1 MIALPRGFR
10 AAGVAAGIK
19 SADALSKGAL
29 DVGMVVSE
37 RPCVAA
43 GVFTRNLVRAAP
55 VLLSQAHLEQN
66 RTDFFGV
73 VLNSGC
79 ANAVTGVAGAR
90 DAFAMCELAG
100 LATGTKPSSFFVL
113 STGLIG
119 KPLPMDKVRE
129 GIETCARVLAPQG
142 AQNFA
147 RAMMTTDTREKW
159 VCAERGGAQ
168 FVGFAKGAG
177 MIHPDMA
184 TLLSVVVTDAVVD
197 PSDVQIALKEAVDE
211 TFHSLSI
218 DGDTSTNDAVVVL
231 ANGNSGA
238 VLSLEDLR
246 QALVAVCTPLAK
258 AVVSDGEGVHHV
270 VALTV
275 EGASSSDDARRIGRT
290 VGTSL
295 LVKTAVFGRD
305 PNWGRI
311 LAAAGRS
318 GIAFAPDSCSLN
330 LCGTWV
336 LREGAPVPFDAAAVS
351 RAMAAKEWSCTLRVG
366 TGPGVATVW
375 FSDLSND
382 YVRLNSEYST

>member
-1 MIALPRGFR
+1 MTLTLPIGFR
-10 AAGVAAGIK
+10 AAGVGAGLK
-19 SADALSKGAL
+19 GNGAL
-29 DVGMVVSE
+29 DVGLLVSNT
-37 RPCVAA
+37 PCVAA

-55 VLLSQAHLEQN
+55 VVVSQAHLFEN
-66 RTDFFGV
+66 AEAFSGV

-79 ANAVTGVAGAR
+79 ANAVTGNAGHR
-90 DAFAMCELAG
+90 DALAMCELAAR
-100 LATGTKPSSFFVL
+100 ATGARPDSFFVL

-119 KPLPMDKVRE
+119 KPLPMDRVSE
-129 GIETCARVLAPQG
+129 GIHACAKSLAAEG
-142 AQNFA
+142 GLAFA

-159 VCAERGGAQ
+159 TQCDAHGAR

-184 TLLSVVVTDAVVD
+184 TLLSVLVTDAVVT
-197 PSDVQIALKEAVDE
+197 PCVLQEALKGAVDE
-211 TFHSLSI
+211 TFHALTI

-231 ANGNSGA
+231 ANGRSGKA
-238 VLSLEDLR
+238 MSPAALQE
-246 QALVAVCTPLAK
+246 ALVALCRPLAK
-258 AVVSDGEGVHHV
+258 AIVSDGEGVHHV

-275 EGASSSDDARRIGRT
+275 EGTATPDDARRIGRT

-318 GIAFAPDSCSLN
+318 GIDFAHDACSLT
-330 LCGTWV
+330 LCGTLV
-336 LREGAPVPFDAAAVS
+336 LEQGSPVPFDKSAVS
-351 RAMAAKEWSCTLRVG
+351 RAMGAKEWTGTLRVG
-366 TGPGVATVW
+366 SGPGRATVW